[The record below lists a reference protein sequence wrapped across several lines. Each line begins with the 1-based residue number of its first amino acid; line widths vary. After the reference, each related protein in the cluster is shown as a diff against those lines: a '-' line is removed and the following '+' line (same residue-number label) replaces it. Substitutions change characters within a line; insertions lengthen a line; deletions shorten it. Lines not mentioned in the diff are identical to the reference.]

1 MYVGQAF
8 ERLSKS
14 TCNFIVSKRES
25 RTMPKKRNKVF
36 NRDDISRYLQH
47 QTGISASQ
55 ADKVIELVFLSIRLA
70 LQSGRSVHL
79 PNLGILSPIFIKK
92 RRGYNPVDKKI
103 INLKE
108 RIRIQFRIGKTL
120 KRIINRDVD
129 LVKNRIEK

>member
-1 MYVGQAF
+1 
-8 ERLSKS
+8 
-14 TCNFIVSKRES
+14 
-25 RTMPKKRNKVF
+25 MPKKRNKVF